1 MNYYEILEVSV
12 NASKEVIKNA
22 YRALSKKY
30 HPDTYKGDKSY
41 AEEKLKEINSAYETL
56 IDEEKRLLYD
66 YDNGFKID
74 PNAPIEVAEENTE
87 QKYSKEE
94 VKQAEDKFSKFL
106 KEKKIL
112 VIIIVIF
119 AFILA
124 FVIGLFIAN
133 SDSSKATEEKEEKK
147 EQTTNI
153 KKDKDSKNIKNN
165 SNYNFNY
172 NDSKNTINNNEPIT
186 NNEEVVINPPDEE
199 KEDNVVKDNTEN
211 SEDTGDYGI
220 S

>member
-74 PNAPIEVAEENTE
+74 PNAPIEVEENIVKT
-87 QKYSKEE
+87 QDNKEE
-94 VKQAEDKFSKFL
+94 IKQDEDKFVKFL
-106 KEKKIL
+106 KEKKAIVIL
-112 VIIIVIF
+112 AIII
-119 AFILA
+119 AFIFA
-124 FVIGLFIAN
+124 FVIGLFIATN
-133 SDSSKATEEKEEKK
+133 DSSNTEEKEDKKEHITDIKKDTTNTKNNSSYNNKQNNVSNNFTNNNEVEYNPPEEKK
-147 EQTTNI
+147 EDLNVNNDNI
-153 KKDKDSKNIKNN
+153 D
-165 SNYNFNY
+165 
-172 NDSKNTINNNEPIT
+172 NNENI
-186 NNEEVVINPPDEE
+186 
-199 KEDNVVKDNTEN
+199 
-211 SEDTGDYGI
+211 GDYGI

>member
-74 PNAPIEVAEENTE
+74 PNAPIEVEENIVKN
-87 QKYSKEE
+87 QDSKEE
-94 VKQAEDKFSKFL
+94 VKQDEDKFL
-106 KEKKIL
+106 KKKKAIVIL
-112 VIIIVIF
+112 AIII
-119 AFILA
+119 AFIFA
-124 FVIGLFIAN
+124 FVIGLFIATN
-133 SDSSKATEEKEEKK
+133 DSSTIEEEEDKK
-147 EQTTNI
+147 EQITDI
-153 KKDKDSKNIKNN
+153 KKDTTNNKNN
-165 SNYNFNY
+165 SNYSNRHNNISNNFTDN
-172 NDSKNTINNNEPIT
+172 S
-186 NNEEVVINPPDEE
+186 EVEYNPPKEE
-199 KEDNVVKDNTEN
+199 KEDLNVNNDNIDN
-211 SEDTGDYGI
+211 SENIGDYGI